1 MSNLCASGCGKST
14 IIQLIERFYDVTKG
28 HLFVDGYDIRELN
41 LQWLRSQIAIVSQEP
56 VLFDLTIRENIA
68 YGDHSR
74 SMEDVTMAEIM
85 DVANKAN
92 IHDFIQTLPQ
102 GYETNV
108 GMKGTQLSGGEKQRI
123 AIARALLKQPK
134 ILLLDE
140 ATSAMDSKNEKIVQE
155 ALERAQLDENRT
167 TIMIAHRLSTIRNCD
182 LICVIGQNGQIIE
195 YGQHNELIKQCGYYY
210 KLTLANS

>member
-1 MSNLCASGCGKST
+1 RPEALILNKFKLT
-14 IIQLIERFYDVTKG
+14 IKLDQRQIALVQVVV
-28 HLFVDGYDIRELN
+28 FVDGYDIRELN

-85 DVANKAN
+85 DAANKAN

-102 GYETNV
+102 
-108 GMKGTQLSGGEKQRI
+108 
-123 AIARALLKQPK
+123 
-134 ILLLDE
+134 
-140 ATSAMDSKNEKIVQE
+140 IVQE

>member
-1 MSNLCASGCGKST
+1 
-14 IIQLIERFYDVTKG
+14 
-28 HLFVDGYDIRELN
+28 
-41 LQWLRSQIAIVSQEP
+41 IAIVSQEP

-85 DVANKAN
+85 DAANKAN

-102 GYETNV
+102 GYRTNV

-123 AIARALLKQPK
+123 AMEIVHYYVIWA
-134 ILLLDE
+134 
-140 ATSAMDSKNEKIVQE
+140 SGIVQE
-155 ALERAQLDENRT
+155 ALERAQFEENRT

-182 LICVIGQNGQIIE
+182 LICVIGRNGQIIE
-195 YGQHNELIKQCGYYY
+195 YGQHNEHFRNFTLNVASAASLIHGPEGEWGIGRDSPGLYMLGIPWGDTMYHDP
-210 KLTLANS
+210 NVSSPSPSPS